1 MALTYTSFANF
12 EQVEAHYDNIKPVVS
27 KCHTR
32 EQDVRPIGD
41 RKRKEERIIK
51 ISEHCY
57 ALVNGYEYGDPVFPP
72 WGQQTTTI
80 TKDEIEFYAA
90 IVWRKHRDGTTTVKI
105 RNGSGPWN
113 HNSRYAFLNRHT
125 PRGMGFVVNNG
136 KHYIR
141 VHGGD
146 PIYLAKGRTVPDTN
160 RGFKGCQKHKDKTA
174 LAFKL
179 TDTNAQVHCAL
190 PWQHLE
196 GTGVPLPKP
205 PRVNK
210 ALKAKY
216 KEPLKEFF
224 EWGMTVANML
234 PLNDREYTHRMEKEI
249 SDHFID
255 KMALGTYPPRYY
267 LTFEDK
273 RGIVENP
280 EHPLRLHLFVHF
292 CGTTS
297 DGWWNRERFEVQE
310 VETKE
315 DLSSIKAQFNNW
327 ANKELGFKT
336 NADVQYRL

>member
-1 MALTYTSFANF
+1 MALTYTAFANF
-12 EQVEAHYDNIKPVVS
+12 EQVKAHYDNIKPVVS

-57 ALVNGYEYGDPVFPP
+57 ALVSGYDHGDTVFQP
-72 WGQQTTTI
+72 WGQATVPV

-90 IVWRKHRDGTTTVKI
+90 IVWRKHRNGTNTVKI

-113 HNSRYAFLNRHT
+113 HTSRYQFINRHT
-125 PRGMGFVVNNG
+125 PRGMGFIVDHG
-136 KHYIR
+136 KQYIR

-146 PIYLAKGRTVPDTN
+146 AIYLAKGRTVPDTKIAAFE
-160 RGFKGCQKHKDKTA
+160 GYQKHKDKTA

-179 TDTNAQVHCAL
+179 TDNNAITNV
-190 PWQHLE
+190 WQHLE
-196 GTGVPLPKP
+196 GTGVPLPTP
-205 PRVNK
+205 PRINK

-216 KEPLKEFF
+216 KEPLREFF
-224 EWGMTVANML
+224 EWGMTMANML
-234 PLNDREYTHRMEKEI
+234 PLNDREYTHRLEKEI

-255 KMALGTYPPRYY
+255 KMALGTHLRYY
-267 LTFEDK
+267 LTFGDK

-292 CGTTS
+292 CETTS
-297 DGWWNRERFEVQE
+297 DGWWNRESFKAQK

-315 DLSSIKAQFNNW
+315 DLSSIRAKFNNW

-336 NADVQYRL
+336 NTNKTQYP